1 MHYRMKDKIWLWANR
16 IFAAIEAKKDVSDR
30 SREKA
35 ISWFRRVVISGEGF
49 PVSTGQ
55 NISYPEVTGYIIPTL
70 YEVGEKDFA
79 RDLARWLIS
88 VQHSEGAFCAPDGM
102 PYTFDTGQVLRG
114 LLTVLDDMP
123 QVKEHTIRACDWIL
137 TQIQSDGKI
146 TTPSTDMWHL
156 PNDAMINDNI
166 HLYILP
172 PLIEAGKK
180 FGKSEYEDASHRAL
194 TYYKQRPDLISF
206 TTLSHFYGY
215 VMEALCVLGEKDL
228 AKQGMEEVAA
238 LQKFNGSIPAY
249 PGVDWV
255 CTPGV
260 AQLAIVWYKLGMSDR
275 GDAALR
281 YLKRIQN
288 DSGGFFGSYG
298 RGANY
303 FPRKELPWAAKY
315 FLDACH
321 WSQRKAKILTPESN
335 I

>member
-1 MHYRMKDKIWLWANR
+1 MELINMIRARVRR
-16 IFAAIEAKKDVSDR
+16 IFSAVGGRKRLFDR
-30 SREKA
+30 SIRKA
-35 ISWFRRVVISGEGF
+35 VAWFHGVAIPGGGL

-70 YEVGEKDFA
+70 YGVGEKDFA
-79 RDLARWLIS
+79 RDLALWLIS
-88 VQHSEGAFCAPDGM
+88 VQHPDGAFCAPDGV

-123 QVKEHTIRACDWIL
+123 QAKERIIKACDWIL
-137 TQIQSDGKI
+137 TQIQPDGRI
-146 TTPSTDMWHL
+146 TTPSTDMWRL
-156 PNDAMINDNI
+156 PEDKMVNDNI
-166 HLYILP
+166 HLYVLP
-172 PLIEAGKK
+172 PLVEAGRR
-180 FGKSEYEDASHRAL
+180 FGKSEYVDASRHAL
-194 TYYKQRPDLISF
+194 AYYKQRSDLISF

-215 VMEALCVLGEKDL
+215 VMEALCDLGEKDL
-228 AKQGMEEVAA
+228 AKQGMKEVAP

-298 RGANY
+298 KGANY
-303 FPRKELPWAAKY
+303 FPREELPWAAKY

-321 WSQRKAKILTPESN
+321 WSMRKAEG
-335 I
+335 

>member
-1 MHYRMKDKIWLWANR
+1 MIRNR
-16 IFAAIEAKKDVSDR
+16 IFVLANKILATLQGNKQHSGRSEAKT
-30 SREKA
+30 
-35 ISWFRRVVISGEGF
+35 ISWFRSVVISGAGF

-70 YEVGEKDFA
+70 YDLGEKDFA
-79 RDLARWLIS
+79 RDLALWLIS
-88 VQHSEGAFCAPDGM
+88 VQHPDGAFCAPDGM

-114 LLTVLDDMP
+114 LLTVIDDVP
-123 QVKEHTIRACDWIL
+123 QAKERTIKACDWIL
-137 TQIQSDGKI
+137 TQIQSDGRL

-156 PNDAMINDNI
+156 PEDKMVNDNI
-166 HLYILP
+166 HLYVLP
-172 PLIEAGKK
+172 PLVEAGRR
-180 FGKSEYEDASHRAL
+180 FGRSEYVDASRHAL
-194 TYYKQRPDLISF
+194 AYYKQRSDLISF

-215 VMEALCVLGEKDL
+215 VMEALCDLGEKDL
-228 AKQGMEEVAA
+228 AKQGMKEVAP
-238 LQKFNGSIPAY
+238 LQKFNGSVPAY

-260 AQLAIVWYKLGMSDR
+260 AQLAIVWYKLGMIDR

-298 RGANY
+298 KGANY
-303 FPRKELPWAAKY
+303 FPREELPWAAKY

-321 WSQRKAKILTPESN
+321 WSMRKGESSKLKGER
-335 I
+335 